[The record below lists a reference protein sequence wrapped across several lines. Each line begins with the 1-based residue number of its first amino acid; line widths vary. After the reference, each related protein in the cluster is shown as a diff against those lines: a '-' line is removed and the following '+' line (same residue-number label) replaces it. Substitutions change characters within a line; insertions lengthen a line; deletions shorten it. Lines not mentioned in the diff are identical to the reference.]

1 MPTSFYTEVV
11 QLEGIGASSPLPH
24 APHTTTVL
32 PVGNSPPPSIL
43 IVDSELHVVVGDS
56 DGLMT
61 RTGKKIT
68 IIDSTDGA
76 TPSTA
81 STPSP
86 SSFDSG
92 YPRKNADVSAGIVAP
107 RLG

>member
-61 RTGKKIT
+61 RTGKKIRAR
-68 IIDSTDGA
+68 SSRAVAGLPAAPA
-76 TPSTA
+76 TPRTSF
-81 STPSP
+81 SSP
-86 SSFDSG
+86 PPVRRPGPPFGS
-92 YPRKNADVSAGIVAP
+92 
-107 RLG
+107 RL